1 MSSDMK
7 LLPKS
12 SLSAQLNHNEH
23 NMGAT
28 LLQCIIIA
36 MHYCN
41 ASAIHPVV
49 RSNSQLPS
57 TSLHMGT
64 TIAQTFC
71 DLCIIFFVSYL
82 SGNFIYDFFLG
93 HQLNPRWGKFDFK
106 FFFESRP
113 GLIGWVSSNT
123 M

>member
-1 MSSDMK
+1 
-7 LLPKS
+7 
-12 SLSAQLNHNEH
+12 
-23 NMGAT
+23 MGAT
-28 LLQCIIIA
+28 LLQCISIPLSGEKQ
-36 MHYCN
+36 Y
-41 ASAIHPVV
+41 
-49 RSNSQLPS
+49 SQLPS
-57 TSLHMGT
+57 ASLHMGT
-64 TIAQTFC
+64 TIRTIAQTFC
-71 DLCIIFFVSYL
+71 DLCVIFFSSL